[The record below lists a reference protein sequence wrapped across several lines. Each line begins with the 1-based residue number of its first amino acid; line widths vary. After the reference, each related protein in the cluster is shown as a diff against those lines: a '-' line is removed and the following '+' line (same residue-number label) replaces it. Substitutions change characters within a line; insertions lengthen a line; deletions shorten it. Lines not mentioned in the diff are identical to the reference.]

1 MKKSFNSTEIRR
13 KNFLSAKYENIT
25 LIGDLNMP
33 LKSKNL
39 KDICDM
45 NQLEHSI
52 LKPIC
57 YKGKAPS
64 TIAVIITNH
73 NTSFMKSDTCKTGLS
88 DHHEIVCSFLRK
100 IFAKGKPK
108 TIYYRC
114 FKNFDQNKFN
124 EELKK
129 TFQLVYPL
137 KDFLKSFNPL

>member
-1 MKKSFNSTEIRR
+1 MDKSFNSTEIRR
-13 KNFLSAKYENIT
+13 ENFLSAKYENIT

-39 KDICDM
+39 KDFCDM

-64 TIAVIITNH
+64 TIALIITNH
-73 NTSFMKSDTCKTGLS
+73 KTSFMKSDTCKTGLS
-88 DHHEIVCSFLRK
+88 DHHKIVCSFLRK